1 MSLLCVV
8 LSRHLIKVKQE
19 AEAIRAREQKK
30 NKSSSGSEKKE
41 KGGDNSPTASSGGD
55 KSGSAGAGGG
65 YKNLPSATGHGGR
78 KVKDMAYYDVLEV
91 QSVTQMKC

>member
-1 MSLLCVV
+1 LK
-8 LSRHLIKVKQE
+8 KVKQE

-30 NKSSSGSEKKE
+30 NKSSSGSENKE

-55 KSGSAGAGGG
+55 KSGG